1 MEVEDGPI
9 VHETPLGCTHSPRAE
24 GNQVSIPI
32 GLLELE
38 MFEQIFPWKSPFDG
52 HLHRSILLFRLETK
66 IRLLH
71 QKKIRFHR
79 ILEAALFRGHI
90 MILLSDMIKCLVSHW
105 MPRGTS
111 FSCKHLQW
119 QSEWEHEWEWTNH
132 HLTFQ
137 LLTLHSFSTSP
148 LKDHPHP
155 HPPRR
160 HPRLGSSVS
169 ESDSLGPKTSCV
181 FFWLKEKNLQNDQ
194 QHFTVAACFFKP
206 HLKKTCGNLLN
217 DTLDPKSTLT
227 SPSNLGNPF
236 ATHGIPSSPKA
247 LWKQRTWL
255 AIVLR
260 HHRGLLVYQ
269 RPRVNPE
276 TPWAPATGRVSSS
289 RSTSASKFPIDPWI
303 WNLYTVNLL
312 HKGPKHP
319 FSRLKGKAA
328 EKAWP
333 FPLCHSHSKAEDVAS
348 HEKTPHAYI
357 HHPSMWIIIQLPPRL
372 NPLPNSTELTRQNR
386 GFRPYQ
392 GNEGEVKSRWTLSRL
407 PVFVTIWVFPKIAV
421 PQNGWWK

>member
-1 MEVEDGPI
+1 MALLYMKLLLAAPI
-9 VHETPLGCTHSPRAE
+9 LHVQKETKS
-24 GNQVSIPI
+24 VY
-32 GLLELE
+32 LLELE

-79 ILEAALFRGHI
+79 ILEAVLFRGHI

-206 HLKKTCGNLLN
+206 HLKKTCGNFLN

-227 SPSNLGNPF
+227 LASNLGKSLARPMGSHLHPRHSGSN
-236 ATHGIPSSPKA
+236 ARGLPSSSGTIGVCWCTK
-247 LWKQRTWL
+247 
-255 AIVLR
+255 
-260 HHRGLLVYQ
+260 GLGL
-269 RPRVNPE
+269 P
-276 TPWAPATGRVSSS
+276 
-289 RSTSASKFPIDPWI
+289 
-303 WNLYTVNLL
+303 
-312 HKGPKHP
+312 PKH
-319 FSRLKGKAA
+319 
-328 EKAWP
+328 
-333 FPLCHSHSKAEDVAS
+333 
-348 HEKTPHAYI
+348 HEH
-357 HHPSMWIIIQLPPRL
+357 LPPAGYL
-372 NPLPNSTELTRQNR
+372 VVEAQVL
-386 GFRPYQ
+386 
-392 GNEGEVKSRWTLSRL
+392 LSFQSIHEFETYIKYIIYCKL
-407 PVFVTIWVFPKIAV
+407 IT
-421 PQNGWWK
+421 